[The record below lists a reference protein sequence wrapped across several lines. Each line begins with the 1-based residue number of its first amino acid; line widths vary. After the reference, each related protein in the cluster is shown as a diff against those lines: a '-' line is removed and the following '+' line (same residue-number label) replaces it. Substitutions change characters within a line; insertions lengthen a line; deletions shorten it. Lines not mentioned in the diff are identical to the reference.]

1 MKTPSMIPISRST
14 CDPCLPKAWNALSPE
29 ETESVLKEYIHE
41 DGRKRHILRDFFT
54 SSFPD
59 YCRDHQVPEYK
70 LKVMN
75 SLISCK
81 TGKLGYSLIRCDTCG
96 RTEMRACACGNRN
109 CPSCGYLNEKKWTAL
124 RQSEVIPGIP
134 YFHLVFTLPHDLG
147 TIMYQN
153 QRTALNLL
161 FRSAANTVLTLTQD
175 RLKMKPALLMVLHT
189 FGSDLSLHYHV
200 HMLVSG
206 GGLTEDTGEF
216 KKCPSNTF
224 FLPARALRS
233 VYKGKFMDGLKQLHD
248 DGSLDYYN
256 DAEKYRNSYAWK
268 ELLDTCYKADWNVE
282 IKPLSPVREKTASA
296 AENESTDNAISYFAR
311 YTNRTAISDSRIE
324 AWDDRSVRFRYKDY
338 SGSSY
343 SWKSMD
349 LSADEFIRRFLMHI
363 LPAGFM
369 RVRSAGLL
377 AGCVKTKNLILIHEL
392 LNRPYK
398 ESPVR
403 HMKAVELIRY
413 FYGRDVTVCEKCHT
427 KLEIFPRMSRISA
440 VMFIRAS

>member
-1 MKTPSMIPISRST
+1 MIPISRST

-124 RQSEVIPGIP
+124 RQSEVIPGLP
-134 YFHLVFTLPHDLG
+134 YFHLVFTLPHGLG

-153 QRTALNLL
+153 QRAALNLL

-200 HMLVSG
+200 HYGKQVTML
-206 GGLTEDTGEF
+206 
-216 KKCPSNTF
+216 
-224 FLPARALRS
+224 
-233 VYKGKFMDGLKQLHD
+233 
-248 DGSLDYYN
+248 
-256 DAEKYRNSYAWK
+256 
-268 ELLDTCYKADWNVE
+268 
-282 IKPLSPVREKTASA
+282 
-296 AENESTDNAISYFAR
+296 
-311 YTNRTAISDSRIE
+311 SDLQIC
-324 AWDDRSVRFRYKDY
+324 
-338 SGSSY
+338 
-343 SWKSMD
+343 
-349 LSADEFIRRFLMHI
+349 IR
-363 LPAGFM
+363 
-369 RVRSAGLL
+369 
-377 AGCVKTKNLILIHEL
+377 
-392 LNRPYK
+392 
-398 ESPVR
+398 
-403 HMKAVELIRY
+403 
-413 FYGRDVTVCEKCHT
+413 
-427 KLEIFPRMSRISA
+427 
-440 VMFIRAS
+440 

>member
-1 MKTPSMIPISRST
+1 MIPASRST
-14 CDPCLPKAWNALSPE
+14 CDPCLRKPWSILSSE
-29 ETESVLKEYIHE
+29 EAEGILEEYIHK
-41 DGRKRHILRDFFT
+41 DDYKRHILRDLFA
-54 SSFPD
+54 SSFPG

-81 TGKLGYSLIRCDTCG
+81 TGKLGYSLVYCDTCG
-96 RTEMRACACGNRN
+96 RTQMYACACGNRN
-109 CPSCGYLNEKKWTAL
+109 CPSCGFLNEKKWTAL

-134 YFHLVFTLPHDLG
+134 YFHLVFTLPHDLN

-153 QRTALNLL
+153 QRNTLNLL
-161 FRSAANTVLTLTQD
+161 FRSAADTVLTLSQD
-175 RLKMKPALLMVLHT
+175 KLNMKPSILMVLHT
-189 FGSDLSLHYHV
+189 FGSDLSLHYHI

-206 GGLTEDTGEF
+206 GGLTMDKTEF
-216 KKCPSNTF
+216 KKCLSDTF
-224 FLPARALRS
+224 FLPLRALCR
-233 VYKGKFMDGLKQLHD
+233 VYRGKFMDGLRQLHD
-248 DGSLDYYN
+248 NGGLGYYN
-256 DAEKYRNSYAWK
+256 DAEKYRNSYTWK

-282 IKPLSPVREKTASA
+282 IKPLSPVHEKTASA
-296 AENESTDNAISYFAR
+296 AEDESTDNAISYFAR
-311 YTNRTAISDSRIE
+311 YTNRTAISDSRIK

-377 AGCVKTKNLILIHEL
+377 AGCVKKKNLILIHEL

>member
-1 MKTPSMIPISRST
+1 MIPISHST
-14 CDPCLPKAWNALSPE
+14 CDPCLRRFRNGLSPE
-29 ETESVLKEYIHE
+29 ETESVPEEYIHK
-41 DGRKRHILRDFFT
+41 DDRKRHVLRDLFT
-54 SSFPD
+54 ASFPN
-59 YCRDHQVPEYK
+59 YCRAHQVPEYK
-70 LKVMN
+70 LRVMN
-75 SLISCK
+75 SLIS
-81 TGKLGYSLIRCDTCG
+81 
-96 RTEMRACACGNRN
+96 CGNRN

-153 QRTALNLL
+153 QKATLNLL
-161 FRSAANTVLTLTQD
+161 FRSAADTVLTLAEDKLNLT
-175 RLKMKPALLMVLHT
+175 PSLLMILHT

-206 GGLTEDTGEF
+206 GGLTKDKTEF
-216 KKCPSNTF
+216 KKCLSNTF
-224 FLPARALRS
+224 FLPLSAVCR
-233 VYKGKFMDGLKQLHD
+233 VYKGKFMEGLKRLHD

-256 DAEKYRNSYAWK
+256 NAGKYRNSYVWK

-296 AENESTDNAISYFAR
+296 AEDEST
-311 YTNRTAISDSRIE
+311 
-324 AWDDRSVRFRYKDY
+324 YKDY

>member
-1 MKTPSMIPISRST
+1 MIPISRST
-14 CDPCLPKAWNALSPE
+14 CDPRLPKAWNAISPK

-59 YCRDHQVPEYK
+59 YCRDHRVPEYE

-81 TGKLGYSLIRCDTCG
+81 TGKLGYSLIHCDICG

-109 CPSCGYLNEKKWTAL
+109 CPSCGYLNEKKWVAL

-134 YFHLVFTLPHDLG
+134 YFHLVFTLPHDLS

-153 QRTALNLL
+153 QRTTLNLL
-161 FRSAANTVLTLTQD
+161 FRSAADTVLTLAQD
-175 RLKMKPALLMVLHT
+175 KLKMTPSLLIVLHT

-206 GGLTEDTGEF
+206 GGLTKDTKEF
-216 KKCPSNTF
+216 KKCQSNSF

-233 VYKGKFMDGLKQLHD
+233 VYKGKFMDGLKRLHD
-248 DGSLDYYN
+248 DGILDYYN
-256 DAEKYRNSYAWK
+256 DAEKYRNSYVWK

-282 IKPLSPVREKTASA
+282 IKPLSPVHEKTASA

-324 AWDDRSVRFRYKDY
+324 AWDDHGVRFRYKDY

-349 LSADEFIRRFLMHI
+349 LSAD
-363 LPAGFM
+363 
-369 RVRSAGLL
+369 
-377 AGCVKTKNLILIHEL
+377 
-392 LNRPYK
+392 
-398 ESPVR
+398 
-403 HMKAVELIRY
+403 
-413 FYGRDVTVCEKCHT
+413 
-427 KLEIFPRMSRISA
+427 
-440 VMFIRAS
+440 

>member
-81 TGKLGYSLIRCDTCG
+81 TGKLGYSLIRCDTCE
-96 RTEMRACACGNRN
+96 RTEMRACSCGNRN

-134 YFHLVFTLPHDLG
+134 YFHLVFTLPHDLS

-153 QRTALNLL
+153 QRAALNLL

-206 GGLTEDTGEF
+206 GGLAEDTGEF

-248 DGSLDYYN
+248 DGGLDYYN
-256 DAEKYRNSYAWK
+256 DAEKYRNSYTWK

-282 IKPLSPVREKTASA
+282 IKPLSPVRDKTASA
-296 AENESTDNAISYFAR
+296 AENESPDNAISYFAR

-343 SWKSMD
+343 TWKSME
-349 LSADEFIRRFLMHI
+349 LGTDEFIRRFLMHI

-377 AGCVKTKNLILIHEL
+377 AGCVKKKNLILIHEL

-398 ESPVR
+398 ESPVKY
-403 HMKAVELIRY
+403 MKAVELIRY

>member
-1 MKTPSMIPISRST
+1 MIPISRST
-14 CDPCLPKAWNALSPE
+14 CDPRLPKAWNAISPE

-59 YCRDHQVPEYK
+59 YCRDHQVPECK

-109 CPSCGYLNEKKWTAL
+109 CPSCGYLN
-124 RQSEVIPGIP
+124 VIPGIP

-175 RLKMKPALLMVLHT
+175 RLRMTPSILMVLHT

-206 GGLTEDTGEF
+206 GGLTRDRKEF

-233 VYKGKFMDGLKQLHD
+233 VYKGKFMDGLKRLHD
-248 DGSLDYYN
+248 DGILDYYN
-256 DAEKYRNSYAWK
+256 DAEKYRNSYVWK

-296 AENESTDNAISYFAR
+296 AENESTGNAISYFAR

-324 AWDDRSVRFRYKDY
+324 AWDDQSVRFRYKDY
-338 SGSSY
+338 NGSSY

-377 AGCVKTKNLILIHEL
+377 AGCVKKKNLILIHEL

>member
-1 MKTPSMIPISRST
+1 MIPISRST
-14 CDPCLPKAWNALSPE
+14 CDPRLPKAWNAISPE

-96 RTEMRACACGNRN
+96 RTEMRACSCGNRN

-134 YFHLVFTLPHDLG
+134 YFHLVFTLPHDLS

-153 QRTALNLL
+153 QRAALNLL

-206 GGLTEDTGEF
+206 GGLAEDTGEF

-248 DGSLDYYN
+248 DGGLDYYN
-256 DAEKYRNSYAWK
+256 DAEKYRNSYTWK

-282 IKPLSPVREKTASA
+282 IKPLSPVRDKTASA

-343 SWKSMD
+343 TWKSME
-349 LSADEFIRRFLMHI
+349 LGTDEFIRRFLMHI

-377 AGCVKTKNLILIHEL
+377 AGCVKKKNLILIHEL

-398 ESPVR
+398 ESPVKY
-403 HMKAVELIRY
+403 MKAVELIRY

>member
-1 MKTPSMIPISRST
+1 MIPISRST
-14 CDPCLPKAWNALSPE
+14 CEPCLPKAWNALSPE

-59 YCRDHQVPEYK
+59 YCRDHRVPEYK

-81 TGKLGYSLIRCDTCG
+81 TGKLGYSLIHCDTCG

-134 YFHLVFTLPHDLG
+134 YFHLVFTLPHDLS

-153 QRTALNLL
+153 QRTTLNLL
-161 FRSAANTVLTLTQD
+161 FRSAADTVLTLTQD
-175 RLKMKPALLMVLHT
+175 RLRMTPSLLMVLHT

-206 GGLTEDTGEF
+206 GGLTKDTKEF
-216 KKCPSNTF
+216 KKCQSNSF

-233 VYKGKFMDGLKQLHD
+233 VYKGKFMDGLKRLHD
-248 DGSLDYYN
+248 DGILDYYN
-256 DAEKYRNSYAWK
+256 DAEKYRNSYVWK

-282 IKPLSPVREKTASA
+282 IKPLSPVHEKTASA

-324 AWDDRSVRFRYKDY
+324 AWDDHGVRFRYKDY

-377 AGCVKTKNLILIHEL
+377 AGCVKKKNLILIHEL

>member
-1 MKTPSMIPISRST
+1 MIPISRST
-14 CDPCLPKAWNALSPE
+14 CDPRLPKAWNAISPK

-59 YCRDHQVPEYK
+59 YCRDHRVPEYK

-109 CPSCGYLNEKKWTAL
+109 CPSCGYLNEKKWVAL

-153 QRTALNLL
+153 QRTTLNLL
-161 FRSAANTVLTLTQD
+161 FLSAANTVLTLTQD
-175 RLKMKPALLMVLHT
+175 RLRMTPSLLMVLHT

-206 GGLTEDTGEF
+206 GGLTKDTKEF
-216 KKCPSNTF
+216 KKCQSNSF

-233 VYKGKFMDGLKQLHD
+233 VYRGKFMDGLKRLHD
-248 DGSLDYYN
+248 DGILDYYN
-256 DAEKYRNSYAWK
+256 DAEKYRNSYVWK

-282 IKPLSPVREKTASA
+282 IKPLSPVHEKTASA

-324 AWDDRSVRFRYKDY
+324 AWDDHGVRFRYKDY

-377 AGCVKTKNLILIHEL
+377 AGCVKKKNLILIHEL
-392 LNRPYK
+392 LNRPYE

>member
-1 MKTPSMIPISRST
+1 MIPISRST
-14 CDPCLPKAWNALSPE
+14 CEPCLPKAWNALSPE

-59 YCRDHQVPEYK
+59 YCRDHRVPEYK

-81 TGKLGYSLIRCDTCG
+81 TGKLGYSLIHYDTCG

-134 YFHLVFTLPHDLG
+134 YFHLVFTLPHDLS

-153 QRTALNLL
+153 QRTTLNLL
-161 FRSAANTVLTLTQD
+161 FRSAADTVLTLTQD
-175 RLKMKPALLMVLHT
+175 RLRMTPSLLMV
-189 FGSDLSLHYHV
+189 V

-206 GGLTEDTGEF
+206 GGLTKDTKEF
-216 KKCPSNTF
+216 KKCQSNSF

-233 VYKGKFMDGLKQLHD
+233 VYKGKFMDGLKRLHD
-248 DGSLDYYN
+248 DGILDYYN
-256 DAEKYRNSYAWK
+256 DAEKYRNSYVWK
-268 ELLDTCYKADWNVE
+268 ELLDTCYKPDWNVE
-282 IKPLSPVREKTASA
+282 IKPLSPVHEKTASA
-296 AENESTDNAISYFAR
+296 AETESTDNAISYFAR

-324 AWDDRSVRFRYKDY
+324 AWDDHGVRFRYKDY

-377 AGCVKTKNLILIHEL
+377 AGCVKKKNLILIHEL

>member
-1 MKTPSMIPISRST
+1 MIPISRST
-14 CDPCLPKAWNALSPE
+14 CEPCLPKAWNALSPE

-41 DGRKRHILRDFFT
+41 DGRKRHIQREFIT

-59 YCRDHQVPEYK
+59 YCRDHRVPEYK

-81 TGKLGYSLIRCDTCG
+81 TGKLGYSLIHCDTCG

-134 YFHLVFTLPHDLG
+134 YFHLVFTLPHDLS

-153 QRTALNLL
+153 QRTILNLL
-161 FRSAANTVLTLTQD
+161 FRSAADTVLTLTQD
-175 RLKMKPALLMVLHT
+175 RLRMTPSLLMVLHT

-206 GGLTEDTGEF
+206 GGLTKDTKEF
-216 KKCPSNTF
+216 KKCQSNSF

-233 VYKGKFMDGLKQLHD
+233 VYKGKFMDGLKRLHD
-248 DGSLDYYN
+248 DGILDYYN
-256 DAEKYRNSYAWK
+256 DAEKYRNSYVWK

-282 IKPLSPVREKTASA
+282 IKPLSPVHEKTASA

-324 AWDDRSVRFRYKDY
+324 AWDDHGVRFRYKDY

-377 AGCVKTKNLILIHEL
+377 AGCVKKKNLILIHEL

-413 FYGRDVTVCEKCHT
+413 FYGRDVTVCKKCHT

>member
-1 MKTPSMIPISRST
+1 MIPISRST
-14 CDPCLPKAWNALSPE
+14 CDPRLPKAWNAISPE

-59 YCRDHQVPEYK
+59 YCRDHQVPECK

-175 RLKMKPALLMVLHT
+175 RLRMTPSILMVLHT

-206 GGLTEDTGEF
+206 GGLTRDRKEF

-233 VYKGKFMDGLKQLHD
+233 VYKGKFMDGLKRLHD
-248 DGSLDYYN
+248 DGILDYYN
-256 DAEKYRNSYAWK
+256 DAEKYRNSYVWK
-268 ELLDTCYKADWNVE
+268 KLLDSCYGADWNVE
-282 IKPLSPVREKTASA
+282 IRPLSPVREKKASS
-296 AENESTDNAISYFAR
+296 AENENTDNAISYFAR

-324 AWDDRSVRFRYKDY
+324 AWDDQSVRFRYKDY
-338 SGSSY
+338 NGSSY

-377 AGCVKTKNLILIHEL
+377 AGCVKKKNLILIHEL

-403 HMKAVELIRY
+403 HMKAVELISY

>member
-1 MKTPSMIPISRST
+1 M
-14 CDPCLPKAWNALSPE
+14 
-29 ETESVLKEYIHE
+29 
-41 DGRKRHILRDFFT
+41 
-54 SSFPD
+54 
-59 YCRDHQVPEYK
+59 
-70 LKVMN
+70 
-75 SLISCK
+75 
-81 TGKLGYSLIRCDTCG
+81 
-96 RTEMRACACGNRN
+96 
-109 CPSCGYLNEKKWTAL
+109 
-124 RQSEVIPGIP
+124 IPGIP

-175 RLKMKPALLMVLHT
+175 RLRMTPSILMVLHT

-206 GGLTEDTGEF
+206 GGLTRDKKEF

-233 VYKGKFMDGLKQLHD
+233 VYKGKFMDGLKRLHD
-248 DGSLDYYN
+248 DGILDYYN
-256 DAEKYRNSYAWK
+256 DAEKYRNSYVWK

-296 AENESTDNAISYFAR
+296 AENESTGNAISYFAR

-324 AWDDRSVRFRYKDY
+324 AWDDQSVRFRYKDY
-338 SGSSY
+338 NGSSY

-377 AGCVKTKNLILIHEL
+377 AGCVKKKNLILIHEL

>member
-1 MKTPSMIPISRST
+1 MIPISRST
-14 CDPCLPKAWNALSPE
+14 CDPCLPKAWNAMPPE

-41 DGRKRHILRDFFT
+41 DSRKRHILRDFFT

-109 CPSCGYLNEKKWTAL
+109 CPSCGYLN

-134 YFHLVFTLPHDLG
+134 YFHLVFTLPHDLS

-153 QRTALNLL
+153 QRTILNLL
-161 FRSAANTVLTLTQD
+161 FRSAADTVLTLTQD
-175 RLKMKPALLMVLHT
+175 RLRMTPSLLMVLHT

-206 GGLTEDTGEF
+206 GGLTKDTKEF
-216 KKCPSNTF
+216 KKCQSNSF

-233 VYKGKFMDGLKQLHD
+233 VYKGKFMDGLKRLHD
-248 DGSLDYYN
+248 DGILDYYN
-256 DAEKYRNSYAWK
+256 DAEKYRNSYVWK

-282 IKPLSPVREKTASA
+282 IKPLSPVHEKTASA

-324 AWDDRSVRFRYKDY
+324 AWDDHGVRFRYKDY

-377 AGCVKTKNLILIHEL
+377 AGCVKKKNLILIHEL

-413 FYGRDVTVCEKCHT
+413 FYGRDVTVCKKCHT

>member
-1 MKTPSMIPISRST
+1 MIPISRST

-81 TGKLGYSLIRCDTCG
+81 TGKLGYSLIRCDTCE
-96 RTEMRACACGNRN
+96 RTEMRACSCGNRN

-134 YFHLVFTLPHDLG
+134 YFHLVFTLPHDLS

-153 QRTALNLL
+153 QRAALNLL

-206 GGLTEDTGEF
+206 GGLAEDTGEF

-248 DGSLDYYN
+248 DGGLDYYN
-256 DAEKYRNSYAWK
+256 DAEKYRNSYTWK

-282 IKPLSPVREKTASA
+282 IKPLSPVRDKTASA

-343 SWKSMD
+343 TWKSME
-349 LSADEFIRRFLMHI
+349 LGTDEFIRRFLMHI

-377 AGCVKTKNLILIHEL
+377 AGCVKKKNLILIHEL

-398 ESPVR
+398 ESPVKY
-403 HMKAVELIRY
+403 MKAVELIRY

>member
-1 MKTPSMIPISRST
+1 MIPISRST
-14 CDPCLPKAWNALSPE
+14 CDPRLPKAWNAMSPE

-59 YCRDHQVPEYK
+59 YCRDHRVPEYK
-70 LKVMN
+70 LKIMN

-109 CPSCGYLNEKKWTAL
+109 CPSCGYLNEKKWVAL

-175 RLKMKPALLMVLHT
+175 RLRMTPSILMVLHT

-206 GGLTEDTGEF
+206 GGLTKDKAEF
-216 KKCPSNTF
+216 KKCLSNTF
-224 FLPARALRS
+224 FLPIRALCR
-233 VYKGKFMDGLKQLHD
+233 VYKGKFMEGLKRLRD
-248 DGSLDYYN
+248 DGILDYYN
-256 DAEKYRNSYAWK
+256 DAEKYLNSYVWK

-296 AENESTDNAISYFAR
+296 AKNESTGNAISYFAR

-324 AWDDRSVRFRYKDY
+324 AWDDQSVRFRYKDY
-338 SGSSY
+338 NGSSY
-343 SWKSMD
+343 TWKSMELD
-349 LSADEFIRRFLMHI
+349 TDEFIRRFLMHI
-363 LPAGFM
+363 LPSGFM

-377 AGCVKTKNLILIHEL
+377 AGCVKKKNLILIHRL
-392 LNRPYK
+392 LDRTYK
-398 ESPVR
+398 ESPVKY
-403 HMKAVELIRY
+403 MKAVELIRY

>member
-1 MKTPSMIPISRST
+1 MIPISRST
-14 CDPCLPKAWNALSPE
+14 CDPRLPKAWNAISPK

-59 YCRDHQVPEYK
+59 YCRDHRVPEYK

-109 CPSCGYLNEKKWTAL
+109 CPSCGYLNEKKWVAL

-134 YFHLVFTLPHDLG
+134 YFHLVFTLPHDLS

-153 QRTALNLL
+153 QRTTLNLL
-161 FRSAANTVLTLTQD
+161 FRSAADTVLTLAQD
-175 RLKMKPALLMVLHT
+175 KLKMTPSLLIVLHT

-206 GGLTEDTGEF
+206 GGLTKDTKEF
-216 KKCPSNTF
+216 KKCQSNSF

-233 VYKGKFMDGLKQLHD
+233 VYKGKFMDGLKRLHD
-248 DGSLDYYN
+248 GGILDYYN
-256 DAEKYRNSYAWK
+256 DAEKYRNSYVWK
-268 ELLDTCYKADWNVE
+268 ELLDTCYKTDWNVE
-282 IKPLSPVREKTASA
+282 IKPLSPVHEKTASA

-324 AWDDRSVRFRYKDY
+324 AWDDHGVRFRYKDY

-377 AGCVKTKNLILIHEL
+377 AGCVKKKNLILIHEL
-392 LNRPYK
+392 LKRPYE

-427 KLEIFPRMSRISA
+427 KLEIFSRMSRISA

>member
-1 MKTPSMIPISRST
+1 MIPISRST
-14 CDPCLPKAWNALSPE
+14 CDPRLPKAWNAISPK

-59 YCRDHQVPEYK
+59 YCRDHRVPEYE

-81 TGKLGYSLIRCDTCG
+81 TGKLGYSLIHCDICG

-109 CPSCGYLNEKKWTAL
+109 CPSCGYLNEKKWVAL

-134 YFHLVFTLPHDLG
+134 YFHLVFTLPHDLS

-153 QRTALNLL
+153 QRTTLNLL
-161 FRSAANTVLTLTQD
+161 FRSAADTVLTLAQD
-175 RLKMKPALLMVLHT
+175 KLKMTPSLLIVLHT

-206 GGLTEDTGEF
+206 GGLTKDTKEF
-216 KKCPSNTF
+216 KKCQSNSF

-233 VYKGKFMDGLKQLHD
+233 VYKGKFMDGLKRLHD
-248 DGSLDYYN
+248 DGILDYYN
-256 DAEKYRNSYAWK
+256 DAEKYRNSYVWK

-296 AENESTDNAISYFAR
+296 AEDESTDNAISYFAR

>member
-14 CDPCLPKAWNALSPE
+14 CDPRLPKAWNAISLE

-59 YCRDHQVPEYK
+59 YCRDHRVPEYK

-81 TGKLGYSLIRCDTCG
+81 TGKLGYSLIHCDTCG

-109 CPSCGYLNEKKWTAL
+109 CPSCGYLNEKKWVAL

-134 YFHLVFTLPHDLG
+134 YFHLVFTLPHDLS

-153 QRTALNLL
+153 QRTTLNLL
-161 FRSAANTVLTLTQD
+161 FRSAADTVLTLTQD
-175 RLKMKPALLMVLHT
+175 RLRMTPSLLMVLHT

-200 HMLVSG
+200 HMLASG
-206 GGLTEDTGEF
+206 GGLTKDTKEF
-216 KKCPSNTF
+216 KKCQSNSF

-233 VYKGKFMDGLKQLHD
+233 VYKGKFMDGLKRLHD
-248 DGSLDYYN
+248 DGILDYYN
-256 DAEKYRNSYAWK
+256 DAEKYRNSYVWK

-282 IKPLSPVREKTASA
+282 IKPLSPVHEKTASA

-324 AWDDRSVRFRYKDY
+324 AWDDHGVRFRYKDY

-377 AGCVKTKNLILIHEL
+377 AGCVKKKNLILIHEL
-392 LNRPYK
+392 LKRPYE

>member
-1 MKTPSMIPISRST
+1 
-14 CDPCLPKAWNALSPE
+14 
-29 ETESVLKEYIHE
+29 
-41 DGRKRHILRDFFT
+41 
-54 SSFPD
+54 
-59 YCRDHQVPEYK
+59 
-70 LKVMN
+70 
-75 SLISCK
+75 
-81 TGKLGYSLIRCDTCG
+81 
-96 RTEMRACACGNRN
+96 
-109 CPSCGYLNEKKWTAL
+109 
-124 RQSEVIPGIP
+124 
-134 YFHLVFTLPHDLG
+134 
-147 TIMYQN
+147 MYQN
-153 QRTALNLL
+153 QRAALNLL

-175 RLKMKPALLMVLHT
+175 RLRMTPSILMVLHT

-206 GGLTEDTGEF
+206 GGLTRDRKEF

-233 VYKGKFMDGLKQLHD
+233 VYKGKFMDGLKRLHD
-248 DGSLDYYN
+248 DGILDYYN
-256 DAEKYRNSYAWK
+256 DAEKYRNSYVWK

-282 IKPLSPVREKTASA
+282 IKPLSPVHEKTASA

-324 AWDDRSVRFRYKDY
+324 AWDDHGVRFRYKDY

-377 AGCVKTKNLILIHEL
+377 AGCVKKKNLILIHEL